1 MRAQTALESQAI
13 AAPSQTVQAVRE
25 ATTLEHEWVEAV
37 TKRDTAM
44 LDRILAEGF
53 IITTPFDVI
62 TKAQCLEDLGSGALV
77 LDSVSCDGVMLRDY
91 GAEAVLY
98 GTATVK
104 GHYRGQ
110 DISGQYQYQ
119 YTEGYVKWP
128 GRWLAVNCQVRRL
141 RRSNRR
147 ERGLL

>member
-1 MRAQTALESQAI
+1 MRPQTALEFQAV
-13 AAPSQTVQAVRE
+13 AAPGQALRG

-37 TKRDTAM
+37 TKRDTAL

-62 TKAQCLEDLGSGALV
+62 TKAQCLEYLSSGALV
-77 LDSVSCDGVMLRDY
+77 LDSISCDGVTLRDY
-91 GAEAVLY
+91 ESEVMVY
-98 GTATVK
+98 GTALVK
-104 GHYRGQ
+104 ARYRGH

-128 GRWLAVNCQVRRL
+128 GLWQAVSCQARRL
-141 RRSNRR
+141 CSSNRR
-147 ERGLL
+147 AGRLL